1 MPIVYR
7 NQFWMHVQIG
17 PPEIIFSIE
26 RIYFTITLETNT
38 PYRNIWSVKR
48 WMAFYEDRGY
58 NKAYQSTINV
68 TNLSLWVVVDN
79 RWIWIFQ
86 NLPLLGFCNSIEAVV
101 TYLAFKTPAN
111 IIHSPEHFSEKMKGA
126 QFII

>member
-1 MPIVYR
+1 MR
-7 NQFWMHVQIG
+7 
-17 PPEIIFSIE
+17 IE
-26 RIYFTITLETNT
+26 DTIKL
-38 PYRNIWSVKR
+38 
-48 WMAFYEDRGY
+48 
-58 NKAYQSTINV
+58 AYQSTINV

-86 NLPLLGFCNSIEAVV
+86 NLPLLGFCNSIEAVG

-111 IIHSPEHFSEKMKGA
+111 IIYSSEHFSEKMKGA